1 NPVTGSTTHTHS
13 VDTTALIDIRMIAG
27 ESQSPITT
35 DANNYAT
42 ISSTDKTNGFTVSGI
57 TTGIEV
63 NQTVSIQALNSSGTA
78 INGAIYTTTV
88 GSDGTWTANIP
99 ANASWIVDGSSY
111 SFKASVTD
119 IAGNSATDVDK
130 LNAKPVDTNE
140 TNTVNEDMTLTV
152 TDGATGDL
160 LNNAIDADG
169 DTLSI
174 SGYTIMEISGTQNI
188 GTPVSIAGVGTI
200 TINANGSYSF
210 VPVSNY
216 NGNVPTITY
225 IVSDGKGG
233 SDTSTLNIG
242 VNPVNDAPTIGNSS
256 VTANVSEEGL
266 TGGIVDTIGSP
277 SDTTNLSVSTGTMN
291 ISDIDSSVAVTLSAP
306 TAPMT
311 SAGTTVMWS
320 GSGTNTL
327 VGSAGDKVI
336 MTISID
342 NTGSYTVTLKGP
354 IDHATT
360 GVEDIKTL
368 SVGVNATDGAL
379 TTTGTLAINIE
390 DDAPIAGNITQS
402 IILPSQ
408 DTNILLV
415 VDVSGSMADPSGI
428 AGKTRLEATKD
439 ALNQLLDQYDSF
451 GDIKVRIVTFSSNA
465 NPQGTIWTDIATAKT
480 YIANM
485 TSNGSTDY
493 DAALADGMSA
503 YESTGK
509 LDNAKNVGYFISD
522 GAPNQNDNNTSTLTD
537 SSSNYSGSADN
548 GIQTAEETIWKNFLN
563 NNDVQA
569 YSIGIGTGLPANAQ
583 TILNPIAYNG
593 QISTDTNA
601 IIVTDMSQLSSELQK
616 TVIPPIP
623 GSLNG
628 NIGNSAYGLGADGGY
643 VKSVTIDG
651 VTYTYNP
658 TTHSMSVS
666 GGTSTN
672 SFDVTTN
679 AVTIT
684 TVKQGILVVDFD
696 AATYTYQAPATLA
709 SSSTMTETIGFT
721 LTDNDT
727 DSASGTLTLNVT
739 HASEILL
746 TSTSTTMA
754 TSGMGLSGEYFGYN
768 DNTTSTTNGYLGS
781 STRVHTDDGTQSNLT
796 SLAKIETIIEGRN
809 NDTTLVGSSHT
820 GSASAADAT
829 FTANK
834 LEYGLTA
841 GTSTP
846 LFSNDLGQNTK
857 VTANNTVNS
866 SNNNLYAF
874 LKGSNTANASTITAT
889 SGVGDTTDAIIRM
902 VGYVY
907 VVGGTYD
914 LRVTAD
920 DGYRILIGNQS
931 LAEADY
937 IQSTTTKVYTGLSIA
952 DGWQPIEILYWDQ
965 GGHAS
970 FRLETKLSGT
980 LDTAYQIVST
990 DTMPILNA
998 NQTPPVLTAQQDM
1011 VDTGTGTWSI
1021 RTGATYNGDASDD
1034 YVTGTDGKDVIH
1046 GGAGNDVIDGG
1057 ANKDWIYGDEGND
1070 TILFDAKDVLMDGGS
1085 GIDTLL
1091 LPTGTNIDFSALN
1104 TTNNP
1109 IKNIEVIDLGTTG
1122 AHSLTNLSLQDVID
1136 MTDSNHT
1143 LTIIGNSADSVSVD
1157 STLTKTGTTTET
1169 MNGTTYAFDVYT
1181 HTNASDPTVTVK
1193 IEQDVTHS

>member
-1 NPVTGSTTHTHS
+1 M
-13 VDTTALIDIRMIAG
+13 L
-27 ESQSPITT
+27 
-35 DANNYAT
+35 
-42 ISSTDKTNGFTVSGI
+42 TNGFTVSGV
-57 TTGIEV
+57 TTGVEI
-63 NQTVSIQALNSSGTA
+63 NQTVTIQALNSSGTA
-78 INGAIYTTTV
+78 INGAIYTATV

-119 IAGNSATDVDK
+119 IAGNSATDVDI
-130 LNAKPVDTNE
+130 LNAKPVDSNE
-140 TNTVNEDMTLTV
+140 TNTVNEDITLTV
-152 TDGATGDL
+152 ADGTTGDL
-160 LNNAIDADG
+160 LNNATDADS

-174 SGYTIMEISGTQNI
+174 SGYTIMGIPGTQNI

-210 VPVSNY
+210 IPVSNY

-225 IVSDGKGG
+225 AVSDGKGG
-233 SDTSTLNIG
+233 SDTSTLNIA
-242 VNPVNDAPTIGNSS
+242 VNPVNDAPTIGSSS
-256 VTANVSEEGL
+256 VTVNVSEEGL
-266 TGGIVDTIGSP
+266 TGGIVDSVGSP

-291 ISDIDSSVAVTLSAP
+291 IADIDSNVAVTLSAP
-306 TAPMT
+306 TATMT
-311 SAGTTVMWS
+311 SAGTTVTWS

-327 VGSAGDKVI
+327 VGSAGNKVV

-342 NTGSYTVTLKGP
+342 NTGSYTVTLKAP
-354 IDHATT
+354 IDHAAA

-390 DDAPIAGNITQS
+390 DDAPIAGNISQS
-402 IILPSQ
+402 ITLVPQ
-408 DTNILLV
+408 DTNITLV
-415 VDVSGSMADPSGI
+415 LDVSKSMTTTDGLN
-428 AGKTRLEATKD
+428 GTTRLATLQQ
-439 ALNQLLDQYDSF
+439 AANNLLDGYDNF
-451 GDIKVRIVTFSSNA
+451 GDVKVRIVTFSTNA
-465 NPQGTIWTDIATAKT
+465 AASGSVWMSIAEAKAAISALSANGGT
-480 YIANM
+480 N
-485 TSNGSTDY
+485 Y
-493 DAALADGMSA
+493 DEALADTISA
-503 YESTGK
+503 YSDAGK
-509 LDNAKNVGYFISD
+509 LEGASNVAYFISD
-522 GAPNQNDNNTSTLTD
+522 GAPTYGSGTTSELAP
-537 SSSNYSGSADN
+537 SGQSPGTPSANGTGKDQTGSDT
-548 GIQTAEETIWKNFLN
+548 GIQSAEQTIWESFLTSN
-563 NNDVQA
+563 EVKA
-569 YSIGIGTGLPANAQ
+569 YAIGIGNGAVSTYLE
-583 TILNPIAYNG
+583 PIAYDGNTG
-593 QISTDTNA
+593 AQPLPMM
-601 IIVTDMSQLSSELQK
+601 VTDLSQLSSELQK
-616 TVIPPIP
+616 TIVPPTT
-623 GSLNG
+623 GSLNFDL
-628 NIGNSAYGLGADGGY
+628 INSANGFGADGGY
-643 VKSVTIDG
+643 VKSVTVNGI
-651 VTYTYNP
+651 TYTYTP
-658 TTHSMSVS
+658 TTHTITTS
-666 GGTSTN
+666 GTGTST
-672 SFDVTTN
+672 SSYDATTDVL
-679 AVTIT
+679 TIT
-684 TVKQGILVVDFD
+684 TASKGIFVLNLN
-696 AATYTYQAPATLA
+696 AGTYSYQAPVTLGAA
-709 SSSTMTETIGFT
+709 SSMTESIGYT
-721 LTDNDT
+721 LHDTDNDE
-727 DSASGTLTLNVT
+727 ASGTLTLNVA

-746 TSTSTTMA
+746 TSTSTAMT
-754 TSGMGLSGEYFGYN
+754 TSAMGLSGEYFGYN
-768 DNTTSTTNGYLGS
+768 DNTASSTNGYTGT
-781 STRVHTDDGTQSNLT
+781 STRVHTDDGTQGNLT

-841 GTSTP
+841 GTSTT
-846 LFSNDLGQNTK
+846 LFSSDLGQNRAITSGT
-857 VTANNTVNS
+857 VTNNNGTGNG
-866 SNNNLYAF
+866 NNNLYTF
-874 LKGSNTANASTITAT
+874 LKGSNTANASTIAAT

-920 DGYRILIGNQS
+920 DGYRILVGNQA

-965 GGHAS
+965 GGNAS
-970 FRLETKLSGT
+970 FRLETKLTGSA
-980 LDTAYQIVST
+980 DSAYQIVST

-1021 RTGATYNGDASDD
+1021 RTGATYNGDGNDN

-1046 GGAGNDVIDGG
+1046 GGAGNDVLDGG

-1070 TILFDAKDVLMDGGS
+1070 TILFDAKDALMDGGN

-1104 TTNNP
+1104 TANNP

-1157 STLTKTGTTTET
+1157 STLSKTGTTTET
-1169 MNGTTYAFDVYT
+1169 IDGSSYVFDVYT

-1193 IEQDVTHS
+1193 IEQDITHS